1 MNSCD
6 TPQRRFLGPLP
17 TLMRELSGFR
27 ADLCRALDRRLR
39 AECGLSLANFQVMQA
54 IGEYGPVRLAD
65 LTEAVALP
73 AGKVIQLVWAIKAAG
88 YCTVRPALAAS
99 PEQA

>member
-1 MNSCD
+1 
-6 TPQRRFLGPLP
+6 
-17 TLMRELSGFR
+17 
-27 ADLCRALDRRLR
+27 
-39 AECGLSLANFQVMQA
+39 MQA